1 MARGGY
7 KLVFDE
13 KQSEYLKSAEMR
25 RKNTDLMFGIGLNIG
40 KDGLIGDVQWDG
52 PAFKAGLTEGQQ
64 IVAVNGNA
72 YSNDDFKDVMKAAK
86 GGAAPIELLI
96 KNKDEFRT
104 VRVDYHD
111 GLRYPHFERVTA
123 TPARLDDI
131 LEARK

>member
-1 MARGGY
+1 MAALNSVYPYDWASFLHERLDGHAKGAPLDGVTRGGY

-72 YSNDDFKDVMKAAK
+72 YSNDDFKDVIKAAK
-86 GGAAPIELLI
+86 G
-96 KNKDEFRT
+96 
-104 VRVDYHD
+104 VR
-111 GLRYPHFERVTA
+111 RPSNC
-123 TPARLDDI
+123 
-131 LEARK
+131 